1 VNNRIWLLLLVVYA
15 VLGLYAVRLFQ
26 LQVVHYEKYA
36 TRSQGNY
43 LRTETLL
50 APRGRIF
57 DRNGKLIAGNRL
69 TTDLVYSGGEILFKE
84 RILRLLGLK
93 QLPEVSREPVTLK
106 ANLPENLVLT
116 LAELT
121 AGQDNLQL
129 VERLERTYPRPISG
143 PVLGYVLFANKQEV
157 EDEGYDPRELVG
169 RTGLEAALEKY
180 LRGRKGQRVVEKN
193 VRGERVSEQITKEPV
208 PGQDV
213 YLTIDI
219 ELQQVAERVLQ
230 ESLDNINKG
239 RSKYHLPLESVV
251 KGAIV
256 AVDPRTGEVLAMASV
271 PSFDPAL
278 FARYP
283 RTPEDNK
290 KIAALN
296 SDKSLPTLNRA
307 VTAYAPGSTFKLVS
321 SSYFI
326 EKTNITP
333 NTVFTCSPYIKYG
346 GIRKNWYAGNM
357 GPMTVREAIAQSCNT
372 WYYQAAIAADPY
384 KTVDGIAEWAS
395 KLGIGRPTGLEIA
408 EDKGFLPTRRWKEE
422 TFKEPWYPGQSL
434 SVAIGQDAVEASPVQ
449 IARMLTTIV
458 NSGRQPELHLV
469 RRIGTQAVQ
478 PRFTQIEGKYWS
490 VLQEGMRKT
499 VTWGTARPLME
510 SLEVP
515 TAGKTGTAENGMSY
529 RKGYGY
535 THAWYMG
542 YGPAVPGDPRP
553 PLVVVAF
560 FENGGEGFNVA
571 LPAVKR
577 VMEAYWKIGEF
588 KPKPPEAQLQAVPA
602 GDRPPGAQPQAVPI
616 GDRPPKLQTPS
627 TPAPSNAAR

>member
-1 VNNRIWLLLLVVYA
+1 VNNRIWLLLLVIYA
-15 VLGLYAVRLFQ
+15 VLGLYTARLFQ
-26 LQVVHYEKYA
+26 LQVIRYEKYA

-57 DRNGKLIAGNRL
+57 DRNGKMIAGNRL
-69 TTDLVYSGGEILFKE
+69 TVDLVYSGGEILFKE

-93 QLPEVSREPVTLK
+93 ELPEVGREPVTLK
-106 ANLPENLVLT
+106 ANLPEDLVLT

-143 PVLGYVLFANKQEV
+143 PVLGYVLFANKREV
-157 EDEGYDPRELVG
+157 EGEGYDPRELVG

-180 LRGRKGQRVVEKN
+180 LRGQRGQRVVEKN

-208 PGQDV
+208 AGQDV
-213 YLTIDI
+213 YLTIDL
-219 ELQQVAERVLQ
+219 ELQRVTERVLR

-239 RSKYHLPLESVV
+239 RLKYRLPPERVV

-256 AVDPRTGEVLAMASV
+256 ALDPRSGEVLAMASS

-296 SDKSLPTLNRA
+296 SDQSLPTLNRA
-307 VTAYAPGSTFKLVS
+307 VTAYAPGSTFKLAS

-326 EKTNITP
+326 EKTRITP
-333 NTVFTCSPYIKYG
+333 STVFTCSPYISYG

-384 KTVDGIAEWAS
+384 KTVDGIAEWAK
-395 KLGIGRPTGLEIA
+395 KLGIGRPTGLELA
-408 EDKGFLPTRRWKEE
+408 EDKGFLPTRKWKEE
-422 TFKEPWYPGQSL
+422 RFKEPWYPGQSL

-449 IARMLTTIV
+449 IARMLATIV

-469 RRIGTQAVQ
+469 RKIGSQVVQ
-478 PRFTQIEGKYWS
+478 PRFTQVEGKYWS

-499 VTWGTARPLME
+499 VTWGTARPL
-510 SLEVP
+510 LGDFAVP

-542 YGPAVPGDPRP
+542 YGPAEPGDPRP

-571 LPAVKR
+571 LPAAKR
-577 VMEAYWKIGEF
+577 VMEAYWKVGEF
-588 KPKPPEAQLQAVPA
+588 APEPLGAGPQALPT
-602 GDRPPGAQPQAVPI
+602 GDRPPE
-616 GDRPPKLQTPS
+616 PS
-627 TPAPSNAAR
+627 PAG